1 MFGSLQEK
9 DRGYQVFPAS
19 GPLHDALNLSG
30 RDLIQR
36 LGEIE
41 GSVYCYIVTSV
52 NDRGGLFVQ
61 TGSAPNFQGGLITL
75 CTCKWRMRTGRDLDA
90 WPGRWIAG
98 VTGAEAGP
106 QGRGHLLY
114 LMCVERAFESH
125 RDLWLWL
132 TEHAPEAAEARAA
145 DRHRVGDVYR
155 PRASA
160 GSPFDPDAYIPPH
173 PHHVHSG
180 EKWRKDIN
188 YIGHSRR
195 RPALLVGDPHNSFLW
210 SEPRVRVPFHV
221 GRGHRIVSLREL
233 LAPREGATGEGIA
246 L

>member
-1 MFGSLQEK
+1 MVGSLQEK

-19 GPLHDALNLSG
+19 GPLYNALNLSG

-52 NDRGGLFVQ
+52 KDRGGLFVQ

-114 LMCVERAFESH
+114 LMRVERAFESH

-180 EKWRKDIN
+180 VKWRKDIN
-188 YIGHSRR
+188 YIGHKSPQTGAARR
-195 RPALLVGDPHNSFLW
+195 RSPQQLPLERATCPRSLSCRPGTPHRQP
-210 SEPRVRVPFHV
+210 PRAARAS
-221 GRGHRIVSLREL
+221 RGSYR
-233 LAPREGATGEGIA
+233 
-246 L
+246 